1 VSTFAGT
8 LPTMTLG
15 ETCAVTTAPAATT
28 DPAPIVTPGSTV
40 TLAPSQTSSSMTMGA
55 ENRWSVAG

>member
-1 VSTFAGT
+1 
-8 LPTMTLG
+8 MTLG